1 MPKGEIKN
9 EKRKKENG
17 KVNNNH
23 FPLLWRRAGR
33 GRWKERGN
41 MRIIFM
47 GTPEFAVETL
57 DLLLQNNY
65 NVVGVIT
72 VPDKPAGRG
81 QQLQQS
87 AVKKYALE
95 KGLNILQPE
104 KLKDENFLEQ
114 LDKLKADLQIVVA
127 FRMLPEV
134 VWNMPPMGTINL
146 HGSLLPNYR
155 GAAPINWAIINGEK
169 ETGVSTFFLQQEI
182 DTGKIIFQERTPI
195 GENETAGEIHDKLM
209 HIGAQLVLKT
219 VHAIENDNY
228 PQIDQ
233 SELITAD
240 ELVKNAPKIFKTDC
254 RIDWNRTVDEIH
266 NQIRGLSPYPAAFTD
281 FVSPEGKIIP
291 VKIFRSRKE
300 NSTHDLAITT
310 IITDSKSFIK
320 IAVKSGY
327 ILLDE
332 IQIAGKKRMAV
343 DEFLRGFQLKND
355 WKVN

>member
-1 MPKGEIKN
+1 
-9 EKRKKENG
+9 
-17 KVNNNH
+17 
-23 FPLLWRRAGR
+23 
-33 GRWKERGN
+33 

-57 DLLLQNNY
+57 GLLLQNNY

-87 AVKKYALE
+87 AVKKYALD

-134 VWNMPPMGTINL
+134 VWNMPPIGTINL

-195 GENETAGEIHDKLM
+195 RENETAGEIHDKLM

-233 SELITAD
+233 SELITL
-240 ELVKNAPKIFKTDC
+240 EEPVKNAPKIFKTDC
-254 RIDWNRTVDEIH
+254 RIDWTRTVDEIH

-300 NSTHDLAITT
+300 NGTHDLGITN
-310 IITDSKSFIK
+310 IITDSKSYIK
-320 IAVKSGY
+320 IAVKNGY

>member
-1 MPKGEIKN
+1 
-9 EKRKKENG
+9 
-17 KVNNNH
+17 
-23 FPLLWRRAGR
+23 
-33 GRWKERGN
+33 
-41 MRIIFM
+41 M
-47 GTPEFAVETL
+47 GTPEFAVATL
-57 DLLLQNNY
+57 DILLQNNY

-146 HGSLLPNYR
+146 HGSLLPKYR

-195 GENETAGEIHDKLM
+195 SENETAGEIHDKLM

-219 VHAIENDNY
+219 VHAIENGNY

-233 SELITAD
+233 SELIKAG
-240 ELVKNAPKIFKTDC
+240 EPVKNAPKIFKTDC
-254 RIDWNRTVDEIH
+254 RIDWNRTMDEIH
-266 NQIRGLSPYPAAFTD
+266 NLIRGLSPYPAAFTD
-281 FVSPEGKIIP
+281 FVSPDGKTFT
-291 VKIFRSRKE
+291 VKIFKSRME
-300 NSTHDLAITT
+300 NIKHDLAIKT
-310 IITDSKSFIK
+310 IITDSKNFIK
-320 IAVKSGY
+320 IAVKDGY

-343 DEFLRGFQLKND
+343 DEFLRGFQLKSD